1 MALPVAVRAPATV
14 SPGGVNLDHC
24 RFCTVSFVKEFNVL
38 DDGAFDI
45 EKMLE

>member
-1 MALPVAVRAPATV
+1 MVDLKTIKEIDPE
-14 SPGGVNLDHC
+14 LYD
-24 RFCTVSFVKEFNVL
+24 SFVKEFDVL